1 MPDPRRR
8 AVTLTPLI
16 DVIFLLL
23 LFFMLTTT
31 FTRTGEIRLTAA
43 GAGSGGVPP
52 IFLRVGAEELLLN
65 GDPVDLDA
73 LADRVIAMEEQRLL
87 IALAQD
93 VRAQRLADVL
103 HALRRVPDLRAQVLE
118 G

>member
-8 AVTLTPLI
+8 PVALTPLI

-31 FTRTGEIRLTAA
+31 FTRTGEIPLTAA
-43 GAGSGGVPP
+43 GGGGNGLPAL
-52 IFLRVGAEELLLN
+52 FLRVDEDRLVLN
-65 GDPVDLDA
+65 GETVQMEA
-73 LADRVIAMEEQRLL
+73 LADRVKASTDTRLL
-87 IALAQD
+87 IALAD
-93 VRAQRLADVL
+93 GLRAQRLADVL
-103 HALRRVPDLRAQVLE
+103 HALRRVPGVQAQVLE